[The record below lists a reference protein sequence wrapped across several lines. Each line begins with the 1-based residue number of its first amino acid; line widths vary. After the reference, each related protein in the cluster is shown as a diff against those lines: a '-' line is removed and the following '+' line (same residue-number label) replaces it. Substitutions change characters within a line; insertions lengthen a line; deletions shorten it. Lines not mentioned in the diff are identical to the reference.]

1 MGKWQCL
8 PPYTRLRLFLLCKH
22 RNSQLSNQS
31 TYIGRS
37 KNQPPKKKI
46 HKKVE
51 YIPFSQQDR
60 GEMYKDRYLKRSAFC
75 RH

>member
-1 MGKWQCL
+1 MGKLQCL

-37 KNQPPKKKI
+37 KNQPPKK
-46 HKKVE
+46 E
-51 YIPFSQQDR
+51 YTRKLSTFRSLAN
-60 GEMYKDRYLKRSAFC
+60 ETAAKRI
-75 RH
+75 